1 MRLEFRIPI
10 SPTRKFYSLV
20 RFFDFA
26 LRRLPGAHYR
36 NARVRVV
43 VGDYCDLDHVRREN
57 AWSEKSDIVWEK
69 TPDRTFEEFHWGGTA
84 NRRLEIDPNGA
95 DVIVL
100 SDADTV
106 LLRDIDPLLG
116 APQPSRPTVRG
127 HMAHF
132 PPPLGPG
139 AVAPN
144 SWGPNFWPWLFDH
157 FGLPWPSSAYRYS
170 IGGDQSPW
178 SPAYFNL
185 GFVALNAPAVSQLA
199 EEIAETT
206 RRVTMTTESVMR
218 CQIALTIVAYRNGFD
233 LDALPAAY
241 NAANDLAHLQRN
253 ALDVDQIRVLHFL
266 REDEITRDEFQP
278 DRIDSMLG
286 RRLVNPANIALQAL
300 AREFRDACR

>member
-57 AWSEKSDIVWEK
+57 AWGEKSDIVWEK
-69 TPDRTFEEFHWGGTA
+69 TPDGTFDEFHWAGTA
-84 NRRLEIDPNGA
+84 NRRLEIDPDGA

-106 LLRDIDPLLG
+106 LLRDIDPLLE
-116 APQPSRPTVRG
+116 APQSRRPTARG

-132 PPPLGPG
+132 PPPLGPR
-139 AVAPN
+139 AIAPT
-144 SWGPNFWPWLFDH
+144 SSGPNFWPWLFED
-157 FGLPWPSSAYRYS
+157 FGLAWPSRAYRYS
-170 IGGDQSPW
+170 IGGDVSLW
-178 SPAYFNL
+178 CPAYFNL
-185 GFVALNAPAVSQLA
+185 GFVVLNAPAVSRLA

-206 RRVTMTTESVMR
+206 RRVTMTTDSVMR

-233 LDALPAAY
+233 LDVLPAAY

-253 ALDVDQIRVLHFL
+253 ALDVEQIRVLHFL
-266 REDEITRDEFQP
+266 REHEIERDDFQP
-278 DRIDSMLG
+278 ERIDDMLG
-286 RRLVNPANIALQAL
+286 RHLVNPANIALQKL
-300 AREFRDACR
+300 AREFRDSCL